1 MSDQTYQPGHQ
12 STEQE
17 FELTYPELPWGLH
30 HVAEF
35 NHRNPFQHVP
45 EPQVLGIRQRVD
57 SFRNK
62 EGENDD
68 VIFVDERPVKR
79 VRTEVSCQPDAESAS
94 EYQLTLVK
102 ELQAEE
108 EAHKAWEEEPQAQ
121 EEEPEAEKEETPYWK
136 KRYDGDKVALPEHPF
151 ALESYSTSDTGRYR
165 CFHESASCG
174 NGDCNHRCCK
184 EGYEKHEMVRAI
196 NKKKATYK
204 AQVERLIKK
213 GDLDPKHKVWAE
225 PRRGRPKKGKEQA
238 PKAPSYS
245 AAEPATVAP
254 IPAQEP
260 TPTASES
267 DSPAAVR
274 DQSEGDSALEI
285 SEQMGQVATP
295 EQEAASH
302 DNELEEAILAG
313 LMEDDEAV
321 SEPDEISDAQL
332 DALFDGPEEVE
343 LQPEPAPDMYGLGP
357 LLYDPYPFFQPE
369 PKLDMYG
376 LGPLLYDPY
385 PFL

>member
-17 FELTYPELPWGLH
+17 FELTYPELPYGLH
-30 HVAEF
+30 YVVEF
-35 NHRNPFQHVP
+35 NLRYVPQHDP
-45 EPQVLGIRQRVD
+45 APQVLGIRQRVD

-62 EGENDD
+62 EVENDD
-68 VIFVDERPVKR
+68 VIFVDERPAKR
-79 VRTEVSCQPDAESAS
+79 ARTEVSYQPDAESAS

-102 ELQAEE
+102 EPQAEE
-108 EAHKAWEEEPQAQ
+108 EAPQAQEVEPQGQ
-121 EEEPEAEKEETPYWK
+121 EEEPEAKKEETPYWK
-136 KRYDGDKVALPEHPF
+136 LRYDGDKVALPEHPF

-204 AQVERLIKK
+204 AQVERLIEK
-213 GDLDPKHKVWAE
+213 GDLDPRHKVWAE

-245 AAEPATVAP
+245 AAEPAAVAP

-260 TPTASES
+260 THAASGS

-274 DQSEGDSALEI
+274 DQSEGESALET
-285 SEQMGQVATP
+285 SEQRVQVATP
-295 EQEAASH
+295 EQEAAS
-302 DNELEEAILAG
+302 DDKELEEAILAG
-313 LMEDDEAV
+313 FMEDDEEAV
-321 SEPDEISDAQL
+321 SEPDEISNAQL
-332 DALFDGPEEVE
+332 DALFDEPEEVE
-343 LQPEPAPDMYGLGP
+343 LQPEPELN
-357 LLYDPYPFFQPE
+357 
-369 PKLDMYG
+369 MYG

>member
-35 NHRNPFQHVP
+35 NRQHPFQHVP
-45 EPQVLGIRQRVD
+45 EPQVLGVRQRVD

-68 VIFVDERPVKR
+68 VIFVDERPAKR
-79 VRTEVSCQPDAESAS
+79 ARTEVSYQPDAESAS
-94 EYQLTLVK
+94 EYQLTPVK
-102 ELQAEE
+102 EPQAEE
-108 EAHKAWEEEPQAQ
+108 EAPKAR

-136 KRYDGDKVALPEHPF
+136 KRYDGDKVALPDHPF

-165 CFHESASCG
+165 CLHESANCG

-213 GDLDPKHKVWAE
+213 GDLDPRHKVWAD

-238 PKAPSYS
+238 QKAPSYS
-245 AAEPATVAP
+245 AAEPPAVAP
-254 IPAQEP
+254 MPAQEP
-260 TPTASES
+260 TPAASES

-274 DQSEGDSALEI
+274 DQSERDSALET
-285 SEQMGQVATP
+285 SKQMGQVATP
-295 EQEAASH
+295 EQEAASDDKELEEAILAGFMDEDEDEEATSH

-313 LMEDDEAV
+313 LMEDDEEAV
-321 SEPDEISDAQL
+321 SEPDEISNAQL
-332 DALFDGPEEVE
+332 DALFDEPEEFE
-343 LQPEPAPDMYGLGP
+343 LQPEP
-357 LLYDPYPFFQPE
+357 E
-369 PKLDMYG
+369 LDMYG
-376 LGPLLYDPY
+376 LAPLLYDPY